1 MKHAKEKNNGGE
13 SFGWRDTLVW
23 CGIPIIVV
31 LLVRP
36 TGILGKKL
44 NEKV

>member
-23 CGIPIIVV
+23 CGIPIIIV
-31 LLVRP
+31 LLIRVKYNL
-36 TGILGKKL
+36 IF
-44 NEKV
+44 